1 MKPISQIRQLKPV
14 LVSCALFIA
23 AGANAVSTA
32 PAQGTNGMVATAHRL
47 ATDIGVT
54 VLKQGGNAIDAAVA
68 VGYALAVT
76 MPNAGNLGGG
86 GFMVVRMADGRE
98 TMIDFR
104 EAAPLAAA
112 KNMYLDGDGKVTGD
126 AGARSWS
133 GVAVPGTVAG
143 LEFARKK
150 FGTMPHKPLV
160 LPALKLAK
168 EGHVLDQWDDVVAL
182 SDLLVKFAQSDRYV
196 AKYFLNNGRPYKTG
210 ELFKQPALAR
220 TLQAI
225 ADQGPDAFYKGHI
238 ADETV
243 RASKESGGI
252 LIKADFEKYQALEYQ
267 PVHCNYRGYQIVS
280 AAPPSSGGISLCET
294 LNVLEGFPLGEMG
307 YRSAENLHYMVE
319 TFRFAFADRNLEIG
333 DPRFV
338 QNATERLISKEYAT
352 ALRGQISATRATP
365 STEVKGGKPAK
376 EASNTTHYSIVD
388 RQGNAVALTYS
399 LGLRYGT
406 GKVAGDAG
414 FFLNDT
420 MIGFTAKVGAP
431 NPFGLIQGEAN
442 AIAPEKRSLS
452 SMTPTVVLK
461 DGKVFMVTG
470 AMGGPRIITG
480 TIQAI
485 LNVIDYGMSVKDA
498 VDSDRIHHQWLPDT
512 VYVEGQ
518 AMPPDAR
525 KALEKIGHRLQKDDP
540 KTVFNAV
547 NAVVVDPKTGVM
559 TGAHDNREPAGAAKG
574 F

>member
-1 MKPISQIRQLKPV
+1 MTQLKPV
-14 LVSCALFIA
+14 IA
-23 AGANAVSTA
+23 ACAIFIGAGAHAISSA
-32 PAQGTNGMVATAHRL
+32 PAQGVNGMVATGHRL
-47 ATDIGVT
+47 ATDIGVS

-104 EAAPLAAA
+104 EAAPLAAS
-112 KNMYLDGDGKVTGD
+112 KNMYLDSDGKVTGD

-143 LEFARKK
+143 LEYARKK
-150 FGTMPHKPLV
+150 FGTMAHKPLV
-160 LPALKLAK
+160 LPAVKLAK
-168 EGHVLDQWDDVVAL
+168 DGHVLDQWDDVVSMGNMVA
-182 SDLLVKFAQSDRYV
+182 KFAQSDRYV
-196 AKYFLNNGRPYKTG
+196 AKYFLNNGQPYKTG

-220 TLQAI
+220 TMQVL
-225 ADQGPDAFYKGHI
+225 ADEGPDAFYKGRI

-252 LIKADFEKYQALEYQ
+252 LVKADFEKYSALEYK
-267 PVHCNYRGYQIVS
+267 PVHCDYRGYQIVS

-294 LNVLEGFPLGEMG
+294 LNVLEGFPLSQMG
-307 YRSAENLHYMVE
+307 YRSADSLHYMVE
-319 TFRFAFADRNLEIG
+319 TFRFAFADRNIEIG
-333 DPRFV
+333 DPRYV

-352 ALRGQISATRATP
+352 ALRAQISANRATP
-365 STEVKGGKPAK
+365 SSEIKGGKPVK
-376 EASNTTHYSIVD
+376 ESSNTTHFSIVD
-388 RQGNAVALTYS
+388 RQGNAVAVTYS
-399 LGLRYGT
+399 LGLRWGT
-406 GKVAGDAG
+406 GKVAGDGG

-461 DGKVFMVTG
+461 NGKVFMVAG

-485 LNVIDYGMSVKDA
+485 LNVVDYGMSVKDA

-518 AMPPDAR
+518 AVPPDA
-525 KALEKIGHRLQKDDP
+525 KKVLEKYGHKLKIDDP
-540 KTVFNAV
+540 NEVNNAV
-547 NAVVVDPKTGVM
+547 NAIVVDPKTGLM

-574 F
+574 Y